1 MNHLT
6 YNVKK
11 INEINK
17 IKTPHLDK
25 YIDEYYQ
32 HHGRW
37 ECRIYKLKG
46 DAKNISDINYTLI
59 DCFFDYEK
67 ASHSTKEIM
76 KQHPKMKERVIA
88 FLNIRI
94 ADEQT
99 TRSY

>member
-37 ECRIYKLKG
+37 EYRIYKLNG
-46 DAKNISDINYTLI
+46 DAKNINDINYTLI
-59 DCFFDYEK
+59 DCLFDYEK
-67 ASHSTKEIM
+67 ASNKTKEIM
-76 KQHPKMKERVIA
+76 NQYPKMKERVIA
-88 FLNIRI
+88 FLN
-94 ADEQT
+94 
-99 TRSY
+99 TRKEYE

>member
-6 YNVKK
+6 YSVKK

-46 DAKNISDINYTLI
+46 DARNINDINDINYTLI

-76 KQHPKMKERVIA
+76 NRHPKMKARA
-88 FLNIRI
+88 
-94 ADEQT
+94 
-99 TRSY
+99 